1 MSENPVVIVSGA
13 SSGVG
18 AATARWLASIGSA
31 VTLVSRSEGALDDIA
46 KEVQRLG
53 GTPLAFKADIS
64 DAVACR
70 AAVSKTLDR
79 FGRLD
84 ALVNN
89 AGIIEPIASVANAD
103 PERWRYNIAV
113 NLLGPFYLARG
124 AIAQLRKHR
133 GRIVNVSSGAATVT
147 VEHVSAYCA
156 AKAALNHFTRVL
168 AAEESRLTVMAVRP
182 GVVDSRMQKTIRRD
196 SPGAMTADQVMY
208 YRNLKERGELEA
220 PEVPGRAIAWLAL
233 YGPPEFSG
241 QFLDYDDPRISRPA
255 LELFGGKLKYNH
267 QNACW
272 GL

>member
-1 MSENPVVIVSGA
+1 MNHSPVVIVSGA
-13 SSGVG
+13 SRGLG

-31 VTLVSRSEGALDDIA
+31 VTLISRAEGALDDIA

-53 GTPLAFKADIS
+53 GTPLVFKADVS
-64 DAVACR
+64 DAGACQ

-89 AGIIEPIASVANAD
+89 AGIIEPIASVVSAD
-103 PERWRYNIAV
+103 MERWQYNIAV

-124 AIAQLRKHR
+124 AIAELRKQR

-156 AKAALNHFTRVL
+156 AKAALNHFSRVL
-168 AAEESRLTVMAVRP
+168 SAEEPRLTVMAVRP
-182 GVVDSRMQKTIRRD
+182 GVVDTRMQETIRRD
-196 SPGAMTADQVMY
+196 GSEAMTADQVMY
-208 YRNLKERGELEA
+208 YRNLKVRGELEA

-233 YGPPEFSG
+233 HSPPEFSG

-255 LELFGGKLKYNH
+255 LDLFGEKLE
-267 QNACW
+267 
-272 GL
+272 